1 MQPDEYEVM
10 VVRADGYAW
19 ETYGVYQTRQE
30 ATEAVK
36 RLDPSKYRKAGIK
49 PQIRAYRPFQ
59 THIMQEVRVG
69 K

>member
-19 ETYGVYQTRQE
+19 ETYDVYQTRQE
-30 ATEAVK
+30 SAEAVK
-36 RLDPSKYRKAGIK
+36 SLDAGKYRKAGIK

-59 THIMQEVRVG
+59 THEMQEVRVG
-69 K
+69 Q